1 MGKIRLIYSIIAIWA
16 ISILAVSCADRD
28 FPQPSAPDINGAI
41 DTESIRLPIRSSY
54 YNVHINLPPEQLSD
68 VKVDIDG
75 DWLEL
80 LSDTVSSD
88 GYVEIYAPRNENDF
102 GRTGSLMIGDPDSG
116 GVSIPVYQCG
126 PSDEDNNGGLSIYA
140 GCGYNIFNEINSE
153 TSLCSPV
160 IDFGEANR
168 IDPAIVQTVARH
180 LQDTE
185 TITSN
190 SLTEM
195 AELVTRSMEKQ
206 SSGLIGGKKTVA
218 RMENRSGTYRMD
230 DVGYAYINLQRIVA
244 CSSLDLSKVL
254 QYAGQGNN
262 DIFTDQFRRQYESI
276 IANPT
281 EEKIFRLFRDFGT
294 HLVTYVDL
302 GGIMDIA
309 VRFNKTM
316 VGELN
321 MRADDFRKYFFN
333 SQPSDFTLNNQIQ
346 GLSSSVTDAG
356 TFKIAGGSKSTRD
369 AIIRNCK
376 SQGHINPADI
386 YAWEQT
392 LPKDNFM
399 GSDNLAPINVQLVP
413 IWSLFP
419 QRYANV
425 FFKCALAESKKGPNL
440 IDDAKSGLDNYGIS
454 LTDYSNFYDDPEDP
468 SNYDMMRFEDDPG
481 ESLVRVLY
489 ADQSDIDKAIP
500 ILEICNEYIP
510 ALKSNERV
518 SIIYPIRN
526 GRTFHGTGLY
536 RGDGHGCGPAWL
548 TFSEGDVYIR
558 PVEGTTSTTVL
569 DSVYYLHGNIYTTS
583 LGLDLKESF
592 VGKWQP
598 KGIMNMPIVKIG
610 SGYWTRQNVRK
621 SIASGENINGEFHI
635 REMTVNRD
643 QPDQQVWVYV
653 RNQINAATAP
663 HGVGSD
669 IDEIYEEPLFWY
681 FPTRRDMENLVEY
694 VGNDTR
700 HLLKGQLSGFDVRF
714 EGFFGPGGIDGVY
727 MNTRQDFHNT
737 DKCYLIF
744 KTDRNSR
751 SGMALC
757 LNSNYRWNTI
767 AIGEG
772 NNNYFP
778 LRLFRSSYYK
788 YSDLYHARDY
798 YH

>member
-1 MGKIRLIYSIIAIWA
+1 MGMNRLIYSTIVICTMSVVAT
-16 ISILAVSCADRD
+16 SCADKD
-28 FPQPSAPDINGAI
+28 FPEPTVPDINGAI
-41 DTESIRLPIRSSY
+41 DTESIRLPIRASY
-54 YNVHINLPPEQLSD
+54 YNVHIDLPAEQLAG
-68 VKVDIDG
+68 VKADIEG

-80 LSDTVSSD
+80 LSDTVSND

-102 GRTGSLMIGDPDSG
+102 GRNGNLIIGEPDNG
-116 GVSIPVYQCG
+116 GVTIPVYQCG
-126 PSDEDNNGGLSIYA
+126 LADEDNNGGLSIYA

-160 IDFGEANR
+160 INFNKATSL
-168 IDPAIVQTVARH
+168 DPTIVQTVARH

-195 AELVTRSMEKQ
+195 AELVTRAMEKK
-206 SSGLIGGKKTVA
+206 SSGIRGGKKTVA
-218 RMENRSGTYRMD
+218 RMKNQTGKYGMYE
-230 DVGYAYINLQRIVA
+230 VGYAYINLQRIVA

-254 QYAGQGNN
+254 QYVGQGKKE
-262 DIFTDQFRRQYESI
+262 IFTPQFTEQYEAI

-309 VRFNKTM
+309 VKFNKTM

-333 SQPSDFTLNNQIQ
+333 SQPSDFTLNNQVQ
-346 GLSSSVTDAG
+346 GLSSSISDAR
-356 TFKIAGGSKSTRD
+356 TFKIAGGSKSSRD
-369 AIIRNCK
+369 AIISNCK
-376 SQGHINPADI
+376 SQGRINPANI

-399 GSDNLAPINVQLVP
+399 NSDNLAPINVQLVP

-419 QRYANV
+419 PQYANI
-425 FFKCALAESKKGPNL
+425 FFKCAIAESKKRPNL

-454 LTDYSNFYDDPEDP
+454 LTDYSNYYDDPEAP
-468 SNYDMMRFEDDPG
+468 SNYDMMSFEDDPG

-489 ADQSDIDKAIP
+489 ADQSDINKAIP

-510 ALKSNERV
+510 TLKSNERV

-558 PVEGTTSTTVL
+558 PVEGTTSTTLL

-583 LGLDLKESF
+583 LGLDLKENF
-592 VGKWQP
+592 VSKWQP

-610 SGYWTRQNVRK
+610 SGYWTRQNIRK
-621 SIASGENINGEFHI
+621 SISSGENINGEFHS
-635 REMTVNRD
+635 REMTIRRD
-643 QPDQQVWVYV
+643 QPDQQVWVHV
-653 RNQINAATAP
+653 RNEINSKTAP
-663 HGVGSD
+663 KGVGSD
-669 IDEIYEEPLFWY
+669 IDEIYEEPLLWY
-681 FPTRRDMENLVEY
+681 FPTRKDMENLVEY

-700 HLLKGQLSGFDVRF
+700 HLLKGQLSGFDAQF
-714 EGFFGPGGIDGVY
+714 EGFFGPGGIDGVRE
-727 MNTRQDFHNT
+727 NVRQDFHNT
-737 DKCYLIF
+737 GKCYLIF

-751 SGMALC
+751 SGISLC

-778 LRLFRSSYYK
+778 IRLFRSSYYK